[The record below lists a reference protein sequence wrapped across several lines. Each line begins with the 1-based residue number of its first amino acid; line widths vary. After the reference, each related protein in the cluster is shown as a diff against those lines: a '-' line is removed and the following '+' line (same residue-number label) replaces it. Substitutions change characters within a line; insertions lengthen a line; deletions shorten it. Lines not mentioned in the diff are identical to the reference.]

1 MKPAPRAAAL
11 RAIAELASDPLP
23 ILWPLETAI
32 ATNPL
37 WDMRSR
43 GFAGAVSVAEHLL
56 GATGYPSDD
65 TFRRAYRD
73 GRITHADLVCALQ
86 ESQST
91 AGGGTEG
98 GITARQA
105 RSHFDASLSGGCHLA
120 SQVDAE
126 VAKWC
131 AAFLG
136 GKLPLSSEGFYK
148 AWLRSVSTTRW
159 ARRPRIKRLLCGLPP
174 TAAEAAVSCLALL
187 GIDEDQ
193 WRAEL
198 TAHLARMPGWAAHA
212 KWRSR
217 WAAPDAAG
225 PALEL
230 VDYLAVRLV
239 YEASIAPEASIA
251 TGESGGSEGSVSSE
265 GPRGSEASSGTPTGL
280 TAKTR
285 LQQPKAT
292 ASLDLIPALAD
303 MDGSDGR
310 EVWLRAYEIH
320 YRHELLRNLTRQAVR
335 PSSLAPTAQFVFCID
350 VRSEGLRRH
359 IEASGDYETFGFAGF
374 FGFPVR
380 VHPWDGGSAVDLCPV
395 LLRPTLEVDEI
406 PADVRPSPVSALLA
420 DHAGFAGA
428 GPAVEE
434 ARQGEVSPY
443 VLAEA
448 SGFVLGPLAALRTLP
463 PTVFAALRSWVSAK
477 LAPQPLTGFDLQGPS
492 SPSDDSQALYAETA
506 LKTMGLTSGFAPV
519 VVICGHAAT
528 TENNPFASALDC
540 GACGA
545 VGGARSARMAAGVLN
560 RPRVRELLAER
571 HIDIPKETLFVAAE
585 HDTTTDRVR
594 VLDPS
599 SVPSSHTRLVEALQ
613 EMMSRAGQ
621 SLAVERSRDLPAADH
636 SRASAHVSRRSVDW
650 AQLQPEWGLARNA
663 SLIIAPRALSA
674 GVDLQ
679 RRAFLHSYDPD
690 SDESGSLLETILTG
704 PMVVAHWINSAYYFS
719 AVSPDVY
726 GAGDKAAHN
735 VVAGAGVWQG
745 AGGDLRLGLPRQAV
759 FDGERLYHEPMRLLT
774 IIEAPPTRIDSV
786 IERNAVVKQLVG
798 GAWVHLVCRH
808 EGAWLRKADDGS
820 WTELADRGSSVSPD
834 FGGPVDA
841 TLEGLQTSQIGGSQ
855 P

>member
-1 MKPAPRAAAL
+1 MNAAPSAAAL

-37 WDMRSR
+37 WDLRSL
-43 GFAGAVSVAEHLL
+43 GFAGAVSVAERLFD
-56 GATGYPSDD
+56 AAGYPSDE
-65 TFRRAYRD
+65 TVRRAYEE
-73 GRITHADLVCALQ
+73 GRITNADLVCALQ
-86 ESQST
+86 ESPASAEGA
-91 AGGGTEG
+91 AGTGESDVRFEVVPSR
-98 GITARQA
+98 ARP
-105 RSHFDASLSGGCHLA
+105 SHGPIDS
-120 SQVDAE
+120 E

-136 GKLPLSSEGFYK
+136 GKLPRSSEGFYV
-148 AWLRSVSTTRW
+148 AWRHSVTTTRW
-159 ARRPRIKRLLCGLPP
+159 ARRHGTKHLLLGLPP
-174 TAAEAAVSCLALL
+174 SAAGAAVHCLNLM
-187 GIDEDQ
+187 GIDESR

-198 TAHLARMPGWAAHA
+198 TTHLASMPGWAAHA

-217 WAAPDAAG
+217 WAGPDTPG

-239 YEASIAPEASIA
+239 YAASKGRA
-251 TGESGGSEGSVSSE
+251 GSANSE
-265 GPRGSEASSGTPTGL
+265 TSSGNTPGL
-280 TAKTR
+280 TAPTGPQQRKT
-285 LQQPKAT
+285 KIGV
-292 ASLDLIPALAD
+292 DLIPDSAGSAALVD
-303 MDGSDGR
+303 R
-310 EVWLRAYEIH
+310 EVWLRAFEIH
-320 YRHELLRNLTRQAVR
+320 YRDKLLGDLTGTASRLFARCASPERQARCVSPER
-335 PSSLAPTAQFVFCID
+335 QARSAAAQFVFCID

-359 IEASGDYETFGFAGF
+359 IEESGDYETFGFAGF

-380 VHPWDGGSAVDLCPV
+380 VHPWNGGAKVDLCPV
-395 LLRPTLEVDEI
+395 LVRPTLEVDETVTV
-406 PADVRPSPVSALLA
+406 AQRASEGSLLA
-420 DHAGFAGA
+420 AHTGLAALA
-428 GPAVEE
+428 PAVED
-434 ARQGEVSPY
+434 ARRGEVSPY

-448 SGFVLGPLAALRTLP
+448 SGFALGPLAALRTLAP
-463 PTVFAALRSWVSAK
+463 RTFAAFRSWVSAK
-477 LAPQPLTGFDLQGPS
+477 LAPEPRTEFDLQGQS
-492 SPSDDSQALYAETA
+492 SPSDEAQALYAETA

-528 TENNPFASALDC
+528 TENNPFASTLDC

-545 VGGARSARMAAGVLN
+545 VGGARSARIAADVLN
-560 RPRVRELLAER
+560 RRQVRELLAER
-571 HIDIPKETLFVAAE
+571 HVEIPPETLFVAAE
-585 HDTTTDRVR
+585 HDTTTDQVTI
-594 VLDPS
+594 LDPG
-599 SVPSSHTRLVEALQ
+599 SVPPSHVQLVEALQ
-613 EMMSRAGQ
+613 VVMAQAGRR
-621 SLAVERSRDLPAADH
+621 LTEERSRDLPGAV
-636 SRASAHVSRRSVDW
+636 SGRASSHVSRRSVDW

-663 SLIIAPRALSA
+663 CLIIAPRALSA

-690 SDESGSLLETILTG
+690 FDETGSLLEMILTG
-704 PMVVAHWINSAYYFS
+704 PMVVAHWINAAYYFS

-745 AGGDLRLGLPRQAV
+745 AGGDLRVGLPRQSV

-774 IIEAPPTRIDSV
+774 VIEAPPARIDSV
-786 IERNAVVKQLVG
+786 MERNAVVKQLVG

-808 EGAWLRKADDGS
+808 EGVWRRKAGDGS
-820 WTELADRGSSVSPD
+820 WKELADRGSSSYLN

-841 TLEGLQTSQIGGSQ
+841 TLEGLATSHRGGGR